1 MASRSTDAR
10 VLVPRQVEALLE
22 VTRAL
27 LRRPAGEATFGF
39 VLEQAVA
46 VVQGAEAGSIVVRD
60 EEDGF
65 YRFVATV
72 GFDLEALRD
81 VAFEASDILTD
92 VAPDGRATVIRDPD
106 RRNAE
111 VLPAD
116 RHRTLSKAG
125 DVASI
130 RSTIAVPVVLDGEIV
145 ATFRLDSKTDPDA
158 FDAAACRAAEAFGDQ
173 IALVL
178 GRLRQ
183 GSRAA
188 REASAYRELYETTRR
203 QAHELELLDRLRQAV
218 ARGRELDEV
227 LRLTVEA
234 IAEALGVPL
243 VSAFLRE
250 GNELRL
256 RHAVGYAQVHQV
268 LAVGTGITG
277 RVAATGVAALVHDVA
292 GDDDFLQAAEAVVSE
307 VAVPIVADGE
317 VLGVLNAESCDRR
330 FGDEDLRLLSAI
342 RDQVGVAVQRA
353 RLLEAARASE
363 RRFRLLAEHARDLV
377 CLHEPDG
384 RTTYVSPS
392 SQALIGWSPEELL
405 GRSPFEFI
413 DPDDHDLLD
422 AAIRVPLR
430 AHEFVEPVTFRVGT
444 RDGRTVWLESSV
456 QPVLDDD
463 GRLVAAVTASRDVT
477 ERKGFEERLRRGA
490 LYDDLTGLPN
500 RALLLDRLDH
510 AIERHR
516 RDPALRYAVLFL
528 DLDRFKLVNDSLG
541 HAVGDALLQA
551 IAGRLRDVV
560 RSGDTVA
567 RLGGDEFCV
576 LLGDLDVEEE
586 AERTAAR
593 LQAAVARSFVVAGR
607 ELFASASVGVAHA
620 RPAYATS
627 ADVLRDADIA
637 MYRSKT
643 SGTGRHAVFDVAMHD
658 QAVAR
663 LELETELRHAL
674 ARGEIRAAFQ
684 PVVRLAD
691 GAVVGFEALARWHH
705 PTRGELAPEVF
716 VPVAEES
723 ALIVALDRA
732 VATAA
737 CAAMARWRAAGRR
750 WTLSVNVSA
759 HHFTIGDVAATT
771 EEVLA
776 ASGLDPAAL
785 RLEITESALMA
796 HPEQASRALNR
807 LRRRGTLVQVDDF
820 GTGFSSLAY
829 LQQLPIDALKLDR
842 SFVAALTVP
851 TGVAESALRGG
862 AAGAREIVAAVVQ
875 LARNLRIDVVAE
887 GIDDAAQADF
897 LNDLGCAYG
906 QGFRYAPPLAE
917 ADVAAWADARA
928 TGTSGPAGGPLRR
941 AVTPANP

>member
-1 MASRSTDAR
+1 MAHPSSAAP
-10 VLVPRQVEALLE
+10 VLEPRQVEALLE

-27 LRRPAGEATFGF
+27 LRRPAEESTFGF
-39 VLEQAVA
+39 VLAQAVA
-46 VVQGAEAGSIVVRD
+46 VIPGAEAGSIVVRD
-60 EEDGF
+60 EADGR

-72 GFDLEALRD
+72 GFDLQALRGF
-81 VAFEASDILTD
+81 AFDEVDILAD

-111 VLPAD
+111 VLPVE
-116 RHRTLSKAG
+116 RHRALSEAG

-130 RSTIAVPVVLDGEIV
+130 RATVAVPVVLDGEVV
-145 ATFRLDSKTDPDA
+145 ATFRLDSKSDPDA

-188 REASAYRELYETTRR
+188 REAAAYRELYETARR
-203 QAHELELLDRLRQAV
+203 QAQELELLDRLRQAV

-234 IAEALGVPL
+234 IAEALRVPL
-243 VSAFLRE
+243 VSAYLRE
-250 GNELRL
+250 RDALRL
-256 RHAVGYAQVHQV
+256 RHAVGYARVVEV
-268 LAVGTGITG
+268 LALGAGITG
-277 RVAATGVAALVHDVA
+277 RVAATGEAALVHDVTS
-292 GDDDFLQAAEAVVSE
+292 DVDFLRPSEAVVSE
-307 VAVPIVADGE
+307 VAVPIVADGD
-317 VLGVLNAESCDRR
+317 VVGVLNAESCDRR
-330 FGDEDLRLLSAI
+330 FGEDDLRLLSAI

-353 RLLEAARASE
+353 RLLEAVQASE

-377 CLHEPDG
+377 CLHDPDG
-384 RTTYVSPS
+384 RMTYVSPS
-392 SQALIGWSPEELL
+392 SQALLGWPPEGLV
-405 GRSPFEFI
+405 GRLPFEVI
-413 DPDDHDLLD
+413 DPEDHDLLTEVVRD
-422 AAIRVPLR
+422 PLH
-430 AHEFVEPVTFRVGT
+430 AHQPIEPVTFRVRT

-456 QPVLDDD
+456 QPVLDDA
-463 GRLVAAVTASRDVT
+463 GRLVAAVSASRDVT

-541 HAVGDALLQA
+541 HAVGDTLLQA

-576 LLGDLDVEEE
+576 LLEDLVVEEE

-593 LQAAVARSFVVAGR
+593 LQATVARPFAVAGR
-607 ELFASASVGVAHA
+607 ELYASVSVGVAHA
-620 RPAYATS
+620 RPTYATS

-637 MYRSKT
+637 MYRSKS

-663 LELETELRHAL
+663 LELETQLRQAL
-674 ARGEIRAAFQ
+674 TRGEVRAAFQ

-691 GAVVGFEALARWHH
+691 GVVVGFEALARWDH
-705 PTRGELAPEVF
+705 PTRGELPPEEF
-716 VPVAEES
+716 VPLAEES
-723 ALIVALDRA
+723 TLIVALDRA
-732 VATAA
+732 VASAA
-737 CAAMARWRAAGRR
+737 AAAMARWRAAGRH

-759 HHFTIGDVAATT
+759 HHFTIGDVAETT
-771 EEVLA
+771 EAVLA

-796 HPEQASRALNR
+796 HPDQASRALDR
-807 LRRRGTLVQVDDF
+807 LRRKGTLVQVDDF
-820 GTGFSSLAY
+820 GTGYSSLAY

-842 SFVAALTVP
+842 SFVTALSAP
-851 TGVAESALRGG
+851 AEGSRRGG
-862 AAGAREIVAAVVQ
+862 AAGAREIVAAVVN

-887 GIDDAAQADF
+887 GIEDAEQASFLAQ
-897 LNDLGCAYG
+897 LGCGYG

-917 ADVAAWADARA
+917 ADVLGWADARA
-928 TGTSGPAGGPLRR
+928 SAADGAAERGAPR
-941 AVTPANP
+941 APRNANP

>member
-1 MASRSTDAR
+1 MVSRSSAAP
-10 VLVPRQVEALLE
+10 VLEPRQVEALLE

-27 LRRPAGEATFGF
+27 LRRPAEEATFGF
-39 VLEQAVA
+39 VLAQAVA
-46 VVQGAEAGSIVVRD
+46 VTPGAEAGSIVVRD
-60 EEDGF
+60 EADGR
-65 YRFVATV
+65 YRFVATI
-72 GFDLEALRD
+72 GFDIEPLRG
-81 VAFEASDILTD
+81 VAFEEADILAD
-92 VAPDGRATVIRDPD
+92 VAPDGRAIVIRDPD

-111 VLPAD
+111 VLPVE
-116 RHRTLSKAG
+116 RHRVLSEAG

-130 RSTIAVPVVLDGEIV
+130 RATVAVPVVLDGEIV
-145 ATFRLDSKTDPDA
+145 ATFRLDSKSDPDA

-183 GSRAA
+183 GTQAA
-188 REASAYRELYETTRR
+188 REAAAYRELYETTRR
-203 QAHELELLDRLRQAV
+203 QAQELELLDRLRQAV

-234 IAEALGVPL
+234 IAEALRVPL

-250 GNELRL
+250 RDVLRL
-256 RHAVGYAQVHQV
+256 RHAVGYAEMHEV
-268 LAVGTGITG
+268 LAVGAGITG
-277 RVAATGVAALVHDVA
+277 RVAATGEAALVHDVA
-292 GDDDFLQAAEAVVSE
+292 SDGDFLRPAESVISE
-307 VAVPIVADGE
+307 VAVPIVADGV

-330 FGDEDLRLLSAI
+330 FGDDDLRLLSAI

-353 RLLEAARASE
+353 RLLEAVQASE

-377 CLHEPDG
+377 CLHDPDG
-384 RTTYVSPS
+384 RMTYVSPS
-392 SQALIGWSPEELL
+392 SQALLGWPPEELV
-405 GRSPFEFI
+405 GRLPFEVI
-413 DPDDHDLLD
+413 DPEDHELLTEVVRD
-422 AAIRVPLR
+422 PLH
-430 AHEFVEPVTFRVGT
+430 AYEPIEPVTVRVRT
-444 RDGRTVWLESSV
+444 RDGRAVWLESSV
-456 QPVLDDD
+456 QPVLDEH
-463 GRLVAAVTASRDVT
+463 GHLVAAVSASRDVT

-510 AIERHR
+510 AIERHG

-576 LLGDLDVEEE
+576 LLEDLVVDEE
-586 AERTAAR
+586 AELTAAR
-593 LQAAVARSFVVAGR
+593 LQAAVARPFAVVGR
-607 ELFASASVGVAHA
+607 ELFVTVSVGVAHA

-663 LELETELRHAL
+663 LELETELRQAF
-674 ARGEIRAAFQ
+674 ARGEVRAAFQ

-691 GAVVGFEALARWHH
+691 GEVVGFEALARWHH
-705 PTRGELAPEVF
+705 PIRGEVTPEEF
-716 VPVAEES
+716 VPLAEES

-732 VATAA
+732 VALAA
-737 CAAMARWRAAGRR
+737 ASAMARWRAAGHP
-750 WTLSVNVSA
+750 WTLSVNLSA

-771 EEVLA
+771 EAVLA
-776 ASGLDPAAL
+776 ATGLDPAAL

-796 HPEQASRALNR
+796 HPQQASRALDR

-820 GTGFSSLAY
+820 GTGYSSLAY

-842 SFVAALTVP
+842 SFVTALSTP
-851 TGVAESALRGG
+851 PGASERRGG
-862 AAGAREIVAAVVQ
+862 AAGAREIVAAVVH

-887 GIDDAAQADF
+887 GIEDAAQADF
-897 LNDLGCAYG
+897 LAKLGCVYG

-917 ADVAAWADARA
+917 EDVVAWADARSAPRPGEAERAAPPA
-928 TGTSGPAGGPLRR
+928 TR
-941 AVTPANP
+941 NPNP